1 MLAHPTPR
9 LTKTIYVCETA
20 RPPPPPPQVLRPGRK
35 EYKFVVVSEIWE
47 DTQQQQAADGGAEWA
62 DIYAL
67 KSWTIDDAIRST
79 LTTPRPG
86 GAEEGGSAISPTE
99 IELGMGGGGTPG
111 TSAPAT
117 PTATPPASPP
127 KPARYVASTPAAA
140 SPERGATDLGSPVVG
155 STVPVWVLEQHTQMV
170 HATLPRN
177 KGSRTEATPT
187 AKPNASGALPT
198 VGTPAAP
205 AGATARAQPQVAP
218 PLVLPLA
225 GVQGGGRKLEAL
237 QHRAA
242 PKPAA
247 VGTMRMEDM
256 LRSAMMAAA
265 SDERKTKAFEEMLQ
279 RYREHPGVVRRKQ
292 EEEAARKQRMEVVN
306 RACYWSE
313 KKRIPEGVR
322 PNHKLL
328 DDFVAVSRM

>member
-1 MLAHPTPR
+1 MVGGQQPYERMIGQDARGWLWVVVVVAGVSVPHLPLEDPLTCWLTRPHASPR
-9 LTKTIYVCETA
+9 PSVCA
-20 RPPPPPPQVLRPGRK
+20 KRPGRPRRRRRCFVPLPVRHRYDTVTQVLRPGRK
-35 EYKFVVVSEIWE
+35 QYKFVV
-47 DTQQQQAADGGAEWA
+47 
-62 DIYAL
+62 
-67 KSWTIDDAIRST
+67 
-79 LTTPRPG
+79 LTV
-86 GAEEGGSAISPTE
+86 
-99 IELGMGGGGTPG
+99 
-111 TSAPAT
+111 PAT

-140 SPERGATDLGSPVVG
+140 SPERGATDLESPVVG
-155 STVPVWVLEQHTQMV
+155 STVPMWVLEQHTQMV

-205 AGATARAQPQVAP
+205 ARATAGAQPQVAP

-328 DDFVAVSRM
+328 DDFVAVGRM